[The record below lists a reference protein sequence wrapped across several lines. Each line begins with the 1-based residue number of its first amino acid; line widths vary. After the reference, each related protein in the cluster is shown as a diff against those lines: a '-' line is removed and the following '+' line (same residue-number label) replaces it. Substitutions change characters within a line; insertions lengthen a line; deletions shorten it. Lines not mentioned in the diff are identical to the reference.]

1 VPDGSSG
8 RAVKAELAAE
18 LKNASHREVAAC
30 KERAGFCGIRK
41 RTNTLS
47 FSLRNGPLRAA
58 ESAVFFRAKNLEKS
72 RSDNMLQ
79 VTK

>member
-1 VPDGSSG
+1 LQRTS
-8 RAVKAELAAE
+8 R
-18 LKNASHREVAAC
+18 
-30 KERAGFCGIRK
+30 FCGIRK

-72 RSDNMLQ
+72 RSDNMLR